1 MTDQRALADEG
12 VRTRLPIWLQCMVA
26 LVGVAMLA
34 GPAVAVVWY
43 R

>member
-1 MTDQRALADEG
+1 MTNKHAAAHEG
-12 VRTRLPIWLQCMVA
+12 ARTKLPMWLQCMVA

-34 GPAVAVVWY
+34 GPVATVLWY